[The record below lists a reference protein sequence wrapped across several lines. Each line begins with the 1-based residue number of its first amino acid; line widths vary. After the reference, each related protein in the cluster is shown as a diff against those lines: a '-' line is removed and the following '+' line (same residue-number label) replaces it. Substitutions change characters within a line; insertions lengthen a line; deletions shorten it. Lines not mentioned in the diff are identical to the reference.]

1 MIRRPPRSTLF
12 PYTTLFRSGG
22 LAVLIRGLDDQN
34 VADRLLRDVAGH
46 GAEQLTVGGA
56 KAAVADDDQVRRVG
70 PRDFEQGL
78 RRVTLDR
85 SEEHTSELQSRQ
97 YLVCRL

>member
-1 MIRRPPRSTLF
+1 MAVPT
-12 PYTTLFRSGG
+12 GG

-70 PRDFEQGL
+70 PRDFELGL
-78 RRVTLDR
+78 RRLTLDDPPLDVPDALR
-85 SEEHTSELQSRQ
+85 REVIHRRAERRPGGL
-97 YLVCRL
+97 LAV